1 MRFIL
6 FAPEIADFVG
16 DLLRSYLQKSSN
28 SVRDQNPTIPRPEEN
43 CELGFMNTRN
53 YKSRLKIRLRKF

>member
-16 DLLRSYLQKSSN
+16 DLLRSYRQKFN
-28 SVRDQNPTIPRPEEN
+28 ASVRSQNLTIPSPERDY
-43 CELGFMNTRN
+43 ELWLMI
-53 YKSRLKIRLRKF
+53 YK

>member
-16 DLLRSYLQKSSN
+16 DLLRSFRQNSSV
-28 SVRDQNPTIPRPEEN
+28 SVRKKNQQSKDQKGD
-43 CELGFMNTRN
+43 CELGIMFYELNF
-53 YKSRLKIRLRKF
+53 KK